1 MIEIV
6 KTPVEQL
13 EDWLDSLIEFNKR
26 CIFRLLDL
34 NVAVLGNGIFTS
46 GNQVH
51 IKLTDVEQI
60 AEILDIPKEYKVFD
74 FERFTNN
81 LCHVTIRNR
90 IMFHGAEFYSLSS
103 KTIEAAELITLIQN
117 ENY

>member
-51 IKLTDVEQI
+51 IKL
-60 AEILDIPKEYKVFD
+60 
-74 FERFTNN
+74 
-81 LCHVTIRNR
+81 HVTIRNR

>member
-81 LCHVTIRNR
+81 FVEFFHLLCSPLNHVSWRR
-90 IMFHGAEFYSLSS
+90 ILFPIF
-103 KTIEAAELITLIQN
+103 
-117 ENY
+117 